1 MLEARCTFAD
11 FVPYAV
17 MFSTIGFVAAVA
29 CVAILS
35 RMDSAFASLANGL
48 LGGKQA
54 SQPKRA
60 GHLAS
65 REPSRISDWR

>member
-1 MLEARCTFAD
+1 MFEAQCTFVD

-17 MFSTIGFVAAVA
+17 MFSTIGFVAAVV

-35 RMDSAFASLANGL
+35 RMDSVFAGIANGL

-60 GHLAS
+60 GKPVG
-65 REPSRISDWR
+65 RKPSNINDWS